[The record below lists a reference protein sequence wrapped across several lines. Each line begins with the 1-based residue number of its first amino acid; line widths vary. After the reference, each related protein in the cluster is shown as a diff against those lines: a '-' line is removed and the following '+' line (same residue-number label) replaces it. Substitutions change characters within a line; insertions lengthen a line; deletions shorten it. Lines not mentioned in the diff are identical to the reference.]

1 MDGSTCAESA
11 ERKPMKKTDA
21 IIAKREEFFY
31 NGLQEEYFESW
42 HFLHTTTYDL
52 TRGGNSWSNQF

>member
-1 MDGSTCAESA
+1 
-11 ERKPMKKTDA
+11 MKKTDA

-31 NGLQEEYFESW
+31 NGLQEEYFKSW

-52 TRGGNSWSNQF
+52 TKGGNSWSNQF